1 LISFCLVESLPSPLT
16 LRETI
21 VRGRSDMCWER

>member
-1 LISFCLVESLPSPLT
+1 LISFCLAESLPSPLT

-21 VRGRSDMCWER
+21 VSGRSVMYWER